1 MKATTRAERAPG
13 QAGHMRDFTTGNIW
27 QHILVFS
34 WPMFVGNLFQ
44 VLYNTVD
51 SFWVGRF
58 IGAEA
63 LAAVSVSAP
72 VVFALVALIMG
83 LTMATTTLVAQYR
96 GARDDENVRR
106 TVANSL
112 ILITALG
119 LVSTAVGYTWRVPI
133 LRLMQTPE
141 EILQPAAV
149 YLGIFLL
156 GLVPAFLYNVLSSI
170 LRGLGD
176 SRTPLRFLI
185 YATVLNIVLDPLF
198 ILGFGPV
205 PPMGI
210 AGVAWAT
217 LIAQTLATV
226 LTFAYM
232 ARHTDLLP
240 TERRQWQVDRQLVVK
255 LFTIGVPAGLQS
267 TIVSFSMVGVTA
279 LVNTFGPAVVA
290 AFGAAGRV
298 DQFAFLPAM
307 SISLAV
313 TALVGQNLGAGRK
326 DRVREIVIRSSVL
339 TAAITGTITLIAVLA
354 PTLLIQIFIDD
365 PAVLDEGAR
374 YLRIVGLNY
383 VPLALMFIVTGVL
396 RGAGDTFVS
405 MLISFVTLWVVRVP
419 LAWFLSYP
427 VGWGPSG
434 TWLAI
439 VLSTILGLVLNW
451 SYYRTGYW
459 QRKVVVRPPRP
470 GPAEG

>member
-1 MKATTRAERAPG
+1 
-13 QAGHMRDFTTGNIW
+13 
-27 QHILVFS
+27 
-34 WPMFVGNLFQ
+34 
-44 VLYNTVD
+44 
-51 SFWVGRF
+51 
-58 IGAEA
+58 
-63 LAAVSVSAP
+63 
-72 VVFALVALIMG
+72 
-83 LTMATTTLVAQYR
+83 
-96 GARDDENVRR
+96 
-106 TVANSL
+106 
-112 ILITALG
+112 
-119 LVSTAVGYTWRVPI
+119 
-133 LRLMQTPE
+133 
-141 EILQPAAV
+141 
-149 YLGIFLL
+149 
-156 GLVPAFLYNVLSSI
+156 
-170 LRGLGD
+170 
-176 SRTPLRFLI
+176 
-185 YATVLNIVLDPLF
+185 
-198 ILGFGPV
+198 
-205 PPMGI
+205 
-210 AGVAWAT
+210 
-217 LIAQTLATV
+217 
-226 LTFAYM
+226 
-232 ARHTDLLP
+232 
-240 TERRQWQVDRQLVVK
+240 